1 MKPPLL
7 YTKRQSGQSG
17 FTLIEL
23 MVSIV
28 IGLLMLAALIALML
42 NVSRNNTEMTKSNR
56 MVENGRFALQLLQ
69 ADLSHAG
76 YWGGYVPEFDDLSRT
91 TAPTDIPTAVPD
103 PCLAYASWDSTHISN
118 LIGIPVQSYEIPTVV
133 PSPTLSVCANRVTSP
148 QPKTDVLIVRRTEN
162 CLPGAPNCEALNN
175 SMVYLQSPLC
185 RQEISDPVF
194 AQAATATSITLDAD
208 ASAISNF
215 YIGSTIYVLSG
226 AGVGQNRMIS
236 AYDGTTKVAS
246 LSAAWT
252 TIPDNTSKY
261 MFKYTLGTDG
271 FIFHKRDCITAAE
284 KRKFISNLYF
294 IRKHAVNPGD
304 GIPTL
309 MRSQFQAKLISGVT
323 MQQHQSAEALI
334 EGVEGFRVEFGI
346 DNISDAGTNIITG
359 ADSAGVVAP
368 ANLHSAA
375 IKWAV
380 TTPANTS
387 PTNRGDGSPD
397 GAYKHCTTLVPC
409 TATELM
415 NVVAVKLYVLVR
427 NDVVTPGY
435 MDAKTYNLGST
446 TLGPFNDGFK
456 RHLFTQTIRLVNVS
470 SRRETP

>member
-1 MKPPLL
+1 MKQPLF
-7 YTKRQSGQSG
+7 YTKRQSG

-28 IGLLMLAALIALML
+28 IGLLILAALIALML

-56 MVENGRFALQLLQ
+56 MIENGRFALQLLQ
-69 ADLSHAG
+69 TDLSHAG

-103 PCLAYASWDSTHISN
+103 PCLAYADWGVAPNTVPTVTSYVAN
-118 LIGIPVQSYEIPTVV
+118 LIGIPMQSYEIPAVV
-133 PSPTLSVCANRVTSP
+133 PSPTLSVCASRVTSP
-148 QPKTDVLIVRRTEN
+148 KPSTDVLVVRHAESCVPGEGN
-162 CLPGAPNCEALNN
+162 CPVYNAGNL
-175 SMVYLQSPLC
+175 YLQVARDGTAAPSP
-185 RQEISDPVF
+185 
-194 AQAATATSITLDAD
+194 A
-208 ASAISNF
+208 
-215 YIGSTIYVLSG
+215 YVLSDD
-226 AGVGQNRMIS
+226 ASLLNLKKR
-236 AYDGTTKVAS
+236 DGTT
-246 LSAAWT
+246 
-252 TIPDNTSKY
+252 
-261 MFKYTLGTDG
+261 
-271 FIFHKRDCITAAE
+271 AE
-284 KRKFISNLYF
+284 LRKFISNLYYVRNF
-294 IRKHAVNPGD
+294 SVAAGD
-304 GIPTL
+304 GIPVL
-309 MRSQFQAKLISGVT
+309 RRSQFLYSGGVLS
-323 MQQHQSAEALI
+323 HKSAESLI

-346 DNISDAGTNIITG
+346 DNISDAGTNIVTG
-359 ADSAGVVAP
+359 TDSAGVVAP

-397 GAYKHCTTLVPC
+397 GAYVRCTIATPC
-409 TATELM
+409 TAAQLM

-435 MDAKTYNLGST
+435 TDVKTYNLGST

-456 RHLFTQTIRLVNVS
+456 RHLFTQTIRLVNIS